1 MERVHKSRTVV
12 DDWSLWPS
20 CSSPVTY
27 GPRRHVR
34 HRIGRALNLN
44 ISDHRSNQTRRAESR
59 NDSFVSAASRAACT
73 VWSMAIDQAPA
84 SEALLDSRNLQP
96 AIRVECG
103 LGAARVANPVALA
116 TLGGLPLADLNGAH
130 HSFSSAASF
139 IIAGFLPRYWFVFTK
154 TACSSSTERHYI
166 HGVLTSHDE
175 DAFAGVTGRGS
186 RCRAGRHFR
195 VRALSRLITSGD
207 YRARCVPESSRSSAC
222 RWCSK
227 LCSER
232 VNTRQIGIGRDRIAI
247 GRFLSGNR
255 KIGRDSRNRCA
266 RAHQDTGAETETDDA
281 VRRTH
286 GGT

>member
-1 MERVHKSRTVV
+1 MSCKGGVSCDLSCADAMERVHKSRTVV

-103 LGAARVANPVALA
+103 LGAARVANPLALA
-116 TLGGLPLADLNGAH
+116 TFGRTSTRRPQRSPPLLLVGSELH
-130 HSFSSAASF
+130 HRR
-139 IIAGFLPRYWFVFTK
+139 ILTQVLVRLHEDRVLVFDA
-154 TACSSSTERHYI
+154 TALHTRSPHVAR
-166 HGVLTSHDE
+166 
-175 DAFAGVTGRGS
+175 R
-186 RCRAGRHFR
+186 RC
-195 VRALSRLITSGD
+195 
-207 YRARCVPESSRSSAC
+207 
-222 RWCSK
+222 
-227 LCSER
+227 
-232 VNTRQIGIGRDRIAI
+232 
-247 GRFLSGNR
+247 
-255 KIGRDSRNRCA
+255 
-266 RAHQDTGAETETDDA
+266 
-281 VRRTH
+281 
-286 GGT
+286 

>member
-1 MERVHKSRTVV
+1 MTVS
-12 DDWSLWPS
+12 SL
-20 CSSPVTY
+20 
-27 GPRRHVR
+27 
-34 HRIGRALNLN
+34 L
-44 ISDHRSNQTRRAESR
+44 RRAPLAPCGRWQSTKPPLLKPCWIAGIFSR
-59 NDSFVSAASRAACT
+59 QFV
-73 VWSMAIDQAPA
+73 W
-84 SEALLDSRNLQP
+84 N
-96 AIRVECG
+96 
-103 LGAARVANPVALA
+103 VALA
-116 TLGGLPLADLNGAH
+116 QRASRIRSRWPPSGGLPLADLNGAH

-166 HGVLTSHDE
+166 HWVLTSHDE

-255 KIGRDSRNRCA
+255 NIGRDSRERDRTLIGLANRRLQPLGHLTA
-266 RAHQDTGAETETDDA
+266 NAK
-281 VRRTH
+281 
-286 GGT
+286 